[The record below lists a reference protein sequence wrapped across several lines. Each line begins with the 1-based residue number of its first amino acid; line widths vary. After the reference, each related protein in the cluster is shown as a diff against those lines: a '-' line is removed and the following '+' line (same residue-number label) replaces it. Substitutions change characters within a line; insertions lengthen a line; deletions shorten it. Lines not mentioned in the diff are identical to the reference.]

1 MLGQFGNIDD
11 DIDPTKTY
19 FCFNDGTFNCVS
31 TGFNYLMKL
40 VLSPHEKG
48 VEDRLIAFLNTD
60 KGKKQ
65 MNETNNC
72 KYTPLMLSIKN
83 IEDGAS
89 SEGIAKILINHGC
102 DLDIQDKFG
111 FTVLMQAIIKNQCDI
126 AKYLIKCCCNLNI
139 QCSSGYTALMYAIRY
154 NRIKIAKILI
164 DANCNLDL
172 QQEYGYT
179 ALVCAV
185 MRGYG
190 RIATALINAGI
201 NLDIQDK
208 CGISVFDHRYGCDS
222 AVEPLNNYL
231 RSNRYIMKYLIN
243 KPKVNVL
250 NNFPT
255 FLWLSKVA
263 RFDDPDSLRSKY
275 GVSTEL
281 IKLIGSYLFIK

>member
-89 SEGIAKILINHGC
+89 SKRITKILINHGC

-139 QCSSGYTALMYAIRY
+139 QCSAGYTALMYAIRH
-154 NRIKIAKILI
+154 NHIDIAEMLI
-164 DANCNLDL
+164 GASCNMDL
-172 QQEYGYT
+172 QQKYGYT
-179 ALVCAV
+179 ALMIAV
-185 MRGYG
+185 IFNRQS
-190 RIATALINAGI
+190 IAKTLIDAGC
-201 NLDIQDK
+201 NLNIQDK
-208 CGISVFDHRYGCDS
+208 DGKSAFDHCCGYNSG
-222 AVEPLNNYL
+222 VESLNNYL
-231 RSNRYIMKYLIN
+231 RSKKYIMKFQIN

-263 RFDDPDSLRSKY
+263 IFDNPDSLRSEY
-275 GVSTEL
+275 DVPTEL
-281 IKLIGSYLFIK
+281 TKLIGSYLFIK